1 MSIAPRRLAEAALRA
16 VLRLAPRQSR
26 EWASAMQRELDFIH
40 GDWAALFWAL
50 GSAGAVLRHAASVL
64 LMSLKNRSKEERRMN
79 STGKKAL
86 GVGLGIFSALML
98 AGCAFAV
105 LRIAI
110 ILFPSLQHSSTVY
123 WMSVVV
129 IPRPAEPALLLAA
142 AACGCACPVAAK
154 MAFFCAPRA
163 ESAAASA
170 RPGPVG
176 A

>member
-50 GSAGAVLRHAASVL
+50 GSAGAVLRHAASML

-129 IPRPAEPALLLAA
+129 IPELILVAATILLWRRR
-142 AACGCACPVAAK
+142 GPVAAGILATALV
-154 MAFFCAPRA
+154 MGLHLAVHFAMR
-163 ESAAASA
+163 
-170 RPGPVG
+170 
-176 A
+176 

>member
-50 GSAGAVLRHAASVL
+50 GSAGAVLRHAAIVL
-64 LMSLKNRSKEERRMN
+64 LMSLKNKSKEEKRMN

-110 ILFPSLQHSSTVY
+110 LLFPSLQHSSTVY
-123 WMSVVV
+123 WISVVV
-129 IPRPAEPALLLAA
+129 IPELILVAATILLWRRR
-142 AACGCACPVAAK
+142 GPVAAGILATALV
-154 MAFFCAPRA
+154 MGLHLAVHFAMR
-163 ESAAASA
+163 
-170 RPGPVG
+170 
-176 A
+176 

>member
-1 MSIAPRRLAEAALRA
+1 MSTAPRRLAEAVLRA
-16 VLRLAPRQSR
+16 ALRLAPRQSR

-129 IPRPAEPALLLAA
+129 IPELILVAATILLWRRR
-142 AACGCACPVAAK
+142 GPVAAGILATALV
-154 MAFFCAPRA
+154 MGLHLAVHFAMR
-163 ESAAASA
+163 
-170 RPGPVG
+170 
-176 A
+176 

>member
-1 MSIAPRRLAEAALRA
+1 
-16 VLRLAPRQSR
+16 
-26 EWASAMQRELDFIH
+26 
-40 GDWAALFWAL
+40 
-50 GSAGAVLRHAASVL
+50 
-64 LMSLKNRSKEERRMN
+64 MN

-129 IPRPAEPALLLAA
+129 IPELILVAATILLWRRR
-142 AACGCACPVAAK
+142 GPVAAGILATALV
-154 MAFFCAPRA
+154 MGLHLAVHFAMR
-163 ESAAASA
+163 
-170 RPGPVG
+170 
-176 A
+176 

>member
-26 EWASAMQRELDFIH
+26 EWASAMQRELDFIQ

-64 LMSLKNRSKEERRMN
+64 LMSLKNKSKEEKRMN

-86 GVGLGIFSALML
+86 GVGVGILSALML

-105 LRIAI
+105 LRIAAL
-110 ILFPSLQHSSTVY
+110 LFPGLQHSSTVY
-123 WMSVVV
+123 WISVVV
-129 IPRPAEPALLLAA
+129 IPELILVAATILLWRRR
-142 AACGCACPVAAK
+142 GPVAAGILATALV
-154 MAFFCAPRA
+154 MGLHLAVHFAMR
-163 ESAAASA
+163 
-170 RPGPVG
+170 
-176 A
+176 